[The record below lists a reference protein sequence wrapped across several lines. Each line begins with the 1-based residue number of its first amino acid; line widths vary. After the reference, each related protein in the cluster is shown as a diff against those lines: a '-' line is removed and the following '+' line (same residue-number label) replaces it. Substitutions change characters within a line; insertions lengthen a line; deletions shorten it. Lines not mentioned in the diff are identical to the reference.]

1 MSLKGILKFLKIT
14 YYILIGKEYKMKWIK
29 NIFKVKKEL
38 PPPLPVL
45 DKNIEFLNNIAES
58 AKKRLEY
65 LRKKEMKGEK
75 SK

>member
-1 MSLKGILKFLKIT
+1 
-14 YYILIGKEYKMKWIK
+14 MKWIK

-38 PPPLPVL
+38 LPPLPVL
-45 DKNIEFLNNIAES
+45 DKNIEFLNSIAES

-75 SK
+75 AKWKWH

>member
-1 MSLKGILKFLKIT
+1 
-14 YYILIGKEYKMKWIK
+14 MKWIK

-38 PPPLPVL
+38 PPLPVL
-45 DKNIEFLNNIAES
+45 DKNIEFLNSIAES

-75 SK
+75 AK